1 MISISRYECV
11 NDLGAGNSMPIEEM
25 MEKARKLVQRGRVE
39 YIGDDLY
46 NVVGDHG
53 TYTVAKKID
62 GTVTCNCPGFARKK
76 RCSHSLA
83 VILLPQS
90 GRRHGKRREL

>member
-1 MISISRYECV
+1 MQLLAANFMPLDKMI
-11 NDLGAGNSMPIEEM
+11 
-25 MEKARKLVQRGRVE
+25 EKARKLLQRGRVE
-39 YIGDDLY
+39 YVGDGLY

-62 GTVTCNCPGFARKK
+62 GTVTCNCPGFTRKK

-83 VILLPQS
+83 VILLTQVS
-90 GRRHGKRREL
+90 KYKSRQGE

>member
-1 MISISRYECV
+1 MPLDKMI
-11 NDLGAGNSMPIEEM
+11 
-25 MEKARKLVQRGRVE
+25 EKARKLVQRARVE
-39 YIGDDLY
+39 YIGDGLY

-62 GTVTCNCPGFARKK
+62 GTVMCSCPGFNRKK

-83 VILLPQS
+83 VILLTQAS
-90 GRRHGKRREL
+90 RHRGR